1 MKEIIIRKQR
11 REFNLKQ
18 YNKTIYEIVMAR
30 TIKKVSRLNITM
42 VVIV

>member
-11 REFNLKQ
+11 NLKQ

>member
-1 MKEIIIRKQR
+1 MKEIINRKQR
-11 REFNLKQ
+11 NLKQ